1 MKKKL
6 LGIVLSLG
14 MLTAFMPCVYSAEI
28 TASGNCGANG
38 DNVTWTLDNT
48 GTLTIS
54 GSGDMADWASASSV
68 PWYKNKSDITQITIN
83 KGITSIGSN
92 AFYDL
97 DNIKNTLS
105 MPYTIT
111 RIGKYAFANCD
122 ALISTSIGSGVTLID
137 DSAFRGCYK
146 LNIVYTYNSNLT
158 TIGNNAFCFCY
169 ALQNIKIPNTVTSIG
184 DAAFQS
190 CSYLSN
196 ITIPENIVY
205 IGKNAFYGDRLKTAD
220 IPSCTEYIGEGAFT
234 GNNGCVITVDEN
246 NEYFS
251 SLDGVLFNKDK
262 TELIVYT
269 MGAEN
274 FENGIYVVPD
284 GVKTIKASA
293 FHNLT
298 QLNGI
303 TLPESLITL
312 EDEAFSYAN
321 LKTELFIPKNVA
333 NIGSSVFNYASM
345 GFKVDEDNENFS
357 SEDGVLFSK
366 DKTKL
371 IAFPSQRKDT
381 SYIIPDGTVTI
392 DAYAFNLG
400 GFTQIGIPDSV
411 TFIGEAAFLGCN
423 SLSDVYY
430 SGSETAW
437 NNIDIYAYGGSNRKL
452 INAAKHYNSTLVLI
466 PTPSPT
472 PTAEPAPTAAPTP
485 SPLPFTVDG
494 SKVTNTTDEEQN
506 ATVII
511 VTYNQENGTIDTITT
526 EKKTFKPNNTA
537 VFQNLT
543 DNFRIFVW
551 DSIEKMCPLNK

>member
-6 LGIVLSLG
+6 LGIVLSLC
-14 MLTAFMPCVYSAEI
+14 MLTAFIPCAYSAEI

-38 DNVTWTLDNT
+38 DNVTWTLDSE
-48 GTLTIS
+48 GVLTIS
-54 GSGDMADWASASSV
+54 GTGDMSDWTSISSV
-68 PWYKNKSDITQITIN
+68 PWYKNKSDITQITMN
-83 KGITSIGSN
+83 KGITSIGNN

-97 DNIKNTLS
+97 DNIKNMLS
-105 MPYTIT
+105 MPDTIT
-111 RIGKYAFANCD
+111 RIGKYAFANCG
-122 ALISTSIGSGVTLID
+122 ALISASIGSGVTLID
-137 DSAFRGCYK
+137 DSAFRGCSK
-146 LNIVYTYNSNLT
+146 LNIVYTYSSNLT
-158 TIGNNAFCFCY
+158 TIGDDAFCFCY

-196 ITIPENIVY
+196 ITIPENITH

-234 GNNGCVITVDEN
+234 GNKGCVITVDEN
-246 NEYFS
+246 NEHFS

-262 TELIVYT
+262 TELIAYT

-274 FENGIYVVPD
+274 LENGIYVVPD

-312 EDEAFSYAN
+312 EDAAFRYAN

-333 NIGSSVFNYASM
+333 NIGSSVFDYASI
-345 GFKVDEDNENFS
+345 GFRVDEGNENFS

-371 IAFPSQRKDT
+371 IAFPSRRKDT

-392 DAYAFNLG
+392 DAYAFSSG
-400 GFTQIGIPDSV
+400 DFTQIGIPDSIV
-411 TFIGEAAFLGCN
+411 SIGNAAFLGCN

-430 SGSETAW
+430 SGGETDW
-437 NNIDIYAYGGSNRKL
+437 NNIDISTYGGNNSKL
-452 INAAKHYNSTLVLI
+452 INAAKHYNSTLILT
-466 PTPSPT
+466 PTVPPEPTIQPSPT
-472 PTAEPAPTAAPTP
+472 PLTTPA
-485 SPLPFTVDG
+485 PLPFTVDG
-494 SKVTNTTDEEQN
+494 NKVTNTTAEEQN

-511 VTYNQENGTIDTITT
+511 VTYNQESGAMDTITS

-543 DNFRIFVW
+543 NNFRIFVW
-551 DSIEKMCPLNK
+551 DSIEKMRPLNK